1 MTGERAFLKA
11 IEGSCHIPVA
21 CFGKI
26 LDNRVML
33 TAVVASEDG
42 ESLIKETIE
51 STPEQVAE
59 KGRKLAKLVLEKG
72 GQRILEALNIP

>member
-1 MTGERAFLKA
+1 
-11 IEGSCHIPVA
+11 
-21 CFGKI
+21 
-26 LDNRVML
+26 ML

-59 KGRKLAKLVLEKG
+59 KGRELAKLVLEKG